1 MNKKIDNIL
10 IGVLWLLGVTLG
22 TCFWFNTRFGFN
34 LFSNAHWQ
42 YLATQ
47 QATRTP
53 VSFWFYFSLVA
64 SVFIGLFGLYLL
76 IRPHHRRIN
85 LTPHPAPSPTQ
96 NKTPDTTPAPLGAP
110 SAPAPSPYPSAAQT
124 PANSAPTTSA
134 PILSR
139 PPRLNIAPSNT
150 FAAAP
155 QTPVVATPATP
166 TPAITNTTNAPAPT
180 AAIDLSELREIFSS
194 AHYVLKREP
203 FINGKRMDILAIG
216 TGEVLYL
223 GASNISTSDMQSCA
237 NKLAHIFS
245 DTLDGVDIYITAFV
259 INPTDGASPSAP
271 DILTFDSI
279 ENLRQYMREHPNP
292 PLPADDD
299 GNFDAYSDYIS
310 TVIEYIGKL

>member
-76 IRPHHRRIN
+76 IRPRKRRIN

-96 NKTPDTTPAPLGAP
+96 NKTPDTTPAPLG
-110 SAPAPSPYPSAAQT
+110 
-124 PANSAPTTSA
+124 APTTSA

-279 ENLRQYMREHPNP
+279 ENLGQYMREHPNP